1 METLQKKKSINIWL
15 LNQMNNRSSMM
26 VRNDFSDSLIPIIVG
41 AGDHEIGMTSQSGID
56 FTEED

>member
-1 METLQKKKSINIWL
+1 
-15 LNQMNNRSSMM
+15 MNNRSSMM

-56 FTEED
+56 VTEED